1 MYPHAACGHLV
12 VGGPEG
18 TCEQIVA
25 SGVQGVSGVC
35 YGEAQTGGLVTAFL
49 GKASWAGAAN
59 RGLLKALKTPTAPLL
74 GNEPPR
80 PSCWLQFHGPP
91 HLEPA
96 GIF

>member
-1 MYPHAACGHLV
+1 M
-12 VGGPEG
+12 
-18 TCEQIVA
+18 
-25 SGVQGVSGVC
+25 
-35 YGEAQTGGLVTAFL
+35 TAFL

-59 RGLLKALKTPTAPLL
+59 RGLLKALKTPTVPLL